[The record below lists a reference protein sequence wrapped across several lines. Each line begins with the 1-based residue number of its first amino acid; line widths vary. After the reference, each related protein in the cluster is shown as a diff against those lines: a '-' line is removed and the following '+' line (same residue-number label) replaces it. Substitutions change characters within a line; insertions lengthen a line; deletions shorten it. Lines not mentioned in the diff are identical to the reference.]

1 MIKKLA
7 CASAV
12 AATLLAAAP
21 AAQAADAARRPAP
34 DSAVP
39 GAALLTSLL
48 GSLEMGNPVT
58 SLTTL
63 LPEGV
68 RGR

>member
-7 CASAV
+7 CASAL

-21 AAQAADAARRPAP
+21 AAEAADAARLPAP
-34 DSAVP
+34 DATVP
-39 GAALLTSLL
+39 GSALLRGLL
-48 GSLEMGNPVT
+48 GSLEAGNPVT